1 MVGAL
6 NNARAERKVQ
16 ENFLENLCSIVAIS

>member
-16 ENFLENLCSIVAIS
+16 VNFLENLCSIVAIS

>member
-1 MVGAL
+1 MVDVL

-16 ENFLENLCSIVAIS
+16 LNFLGILCSIVAIS